1 MPASTRQQ
9 SEAEE
14 RAATS
19 AALEAAEEQ
28 AAQAAAAEQA
38 AQDALGLERLAR
50 EEAEKAQAA
59 LEKRLAELESGFESA
74 ASEEEAA
81 AEEEAGPALSAD
93 AILRKFADARTK
105 GEVSEDEVQWALE
118 AKNAERAL
126 AGGGPPGGSNEAII
140 AQLLEQQAS
149 LQALVAQGAAREAR
163 LEENLAKVVAKLDGS
178 ESEADREA
186 ENREFVPPCEP
197 NDFHVGRPQHLQAK
211 EGEPK

>member
-59 LEKRLAELESGFESA
+59 LEKRLAELESGFES
-74 ASEEEAA
+74 ELH
-81 AEEEAGPALSAD
+81 AGS
-93 AILRKFADARTK
+93 K
-105 GEVSEDEVQWALE
+105 GFGGR
-118 AKNAERAL
+118 AKGL
-126 AGGGPPGGSNEAII
+126 GGRG
-140 AQLLEQQAS
+140 
-149 LQALVAQGAAREAR
+149 
-163 LEENLAKVVAKLDGS
+163 D
-178 ESEADREA
+178 
-186 ENREFVPPCEP
+186 
-197 NDFHVGRPQHLQAK
+197 
-211 EGEPK
+211 

>member
-59 LEKRLAELESGFESA
+59 L
-74 ASEEEAA
+74 
-81 AEEEAGPALSAD
+81 
-93 AILRKFADARTK
+93 
-105 GEVSEDEVQWALE
+105 
-118 AKNAERAL
+118 
-126 AGGGPPGGSNEAII
+126 
-140 AQLLEQQAS
+140 
-149 LQALVAQGAAREAR
+149 
-163 LEENLAKVVAKLDGS
+163 
-178 ESEADREA
+178 
-186 ENREFVPPCEP
+186 
-197 NDFHVGRPQHLQAK
+197 RPRI
-211 EGEPK
+211 

>member
-74 ASEEEAA
+74 GSEEEAA

-93 AILRKFADARTK
+93 AILRKFADARTNHRGK
-105 GEVSEDEVQWALE
+105 
-118 AKNAERAL
+118 
-126 AGGGPPGGSNEAII
+126 PTT
-140 AQLLEQQAS
+140 
-149 LQALVAQGAAREAR
+149 QGQTRESQGQIH
-163 LEENLAKVVAKLDGS
+163 KPQGDGS
-178 ESEADREA
+178 RH
-186 ENREFVPPCEP
+186 
-197 NDFHVGRPQHLQAK
+197 HVRVRAYSDMMT
-211 EGEPK
+211 

>member
-59 LEKRLAELESGFESA
+59 LEKRLAELEGGFESA
-74 ASEEEAA
+74 GSEEEAA

-105 GEVSEDEVQWALE
+105 GE
-118 AKNAERAL
+118 
-126 AGGGPPGGSNEAII
+126 
-140 AQLLEQQAS
+140 
-149 LQALVAQGAAREAR
+149 LVLR
-163 LEENLAKVVAKLDGS
+163 L
-178 ESEADREA
+178 
-186 ENREFVPPCEP
+186 VP
-197 NDFHVGRPQHLQAK
+197 LS
-211 EGEPK
+211 

>member
-59 LEKRLAELESGFESA
+59 LEKRLAELESGFESSTSMA
-74 ASEEEAA
+74 IRAGNIASSKTFSS
-81 AEEEAGPALSAD
+81 GQTSASR
-93 AILRKFADARTK
+93 LRST
-105 GEVSEDEVQWALE
+105 
-118 AKNAERAL
+118 
-126 AGGGPPGGSNEAII
+126 
-140 AQLLEQQAS
+140 
-149 LQALVAQGAAREAR
+149 
-163 LEENLAKVVAKLDGS
+163 
-178 ESEADREA
+178 
-186 ENREFVPPCEP
+186 
-197 NDFHVGRPQHLQAK
+197 
-211 EGEPK
+211 